1 MQEEIK
7 LIGRR
12 IRLLRTAKN
21 LTQTGLAKEMG
32 ISQTH
37 LCNIECGR
45 VPVTLPNL
53 LKLHSLLEC
62 NMSSFFVDLDEQADA
77 KDKDISLEEVLQIVK
92 LLKQKCNMSSFF
104 VDLDEQADAKDKD
117 ISLEEV
123 LQIVKLLKQKG

>member
-1 MQEEIK
+1 MHEEIK

-21 LTQTGLAKEMG
+21 LTQTELAKEME

-62 NMSSFFVDLDEQADA
+62 DMASFFVDLDKKAEAQED
-77 KDKDISLEEVLQIVK
+77 DISLDDVLQLVK
-92 LLKQKCNMSSFF
+92 LLKQK
-104 VDLDEQADAKDKD
+104 K
-117 ISLEEV
+117 
-123 LQIVKLLKQKG
+123 

>member
-37 LCNIECGR
+37 LCNIECDK
-45 VPVTLPNL
+45 TCD
-53 LKLHSLLEC
+53 EC
-62 NMSSFFVDLDEQADA
+62 EICDGGCDGCDSECGNYCCDCCDSHCCDNNKPPE
-77 KDKDISLEEVLQIVK
+77 KD
-92 LLKQKCNMSSFF
+92 
-104 VDLDEQADAKDKD
+104 DK
-117 ISLEEV
+117 
-123 LQIVKLLKQKG
+123 K

>member
-62 NMSSFFVDLDEQADA
+62 NMSRV
-77 KDKDISLEEVLQIVK
+77 
-92 LLKQKCNMSSFF
+92 F

>member
-7 LIGRR
+7 VIGRR

-21 LTQTGLAKEMG
+21 LTQTGLAKEME

-53 LKLHSLLEC
+53 LRLRELLGC
-62 NMSSFFVDLDEQADA
+62 TMSSFFVDLDEQDEA
-77 KDKDISLEEVLQIVK
+77 KNKEVSI
-92 LLKQKCNMSSFF
+92 
-104 VDLDEQADAKDKD
+104 
-117 ISLEEV
+117 EEV

>member
-1 MQEEIK
+1 MQDEIK

-53 LKLHSLLEC
+53 LKLHKLLGC
-62 NMSSFFVDLDEQADA
+62 SMGNFFIDLDQQSDGEE
-77 KDKDISLEEVLQIVK
+77 KNISLDDILQI
-92 LLKQKCNMSSFF
+92 
-104 VDLDEQADAKDKD
+104 A
-117 ISLEEV
+117 
-123 LQIVKLLKQKG
+123 KLLKQKG

>member
-53 LKLHSLLEC
+53 LRLHKLLQC
-62 NMSSFFVDLDEQADA
+62 NMSNFFVDLDDQPDSR
-77 KDKDISLEEVLQIVK
+77 DKDISLEEVLQVVK
-92 LLKQKCNMSSFF
+92 LLKQR
-104 VDLDEQADAKDKD
+104 
-117 ISLEEV
+117 
-123 LQIVKLLKQKG
+123 G

>member
-21 LTQTGLAKEMG
+21 LTQTKLAKEMG

-53 LKLHSLLEC
+53 LRLHSLLEC
-62 NMSSFFVDLDEQADA
+62 NMSSFFVDLDQEPEPKEQEL
-77 KDKDISLEEVLQIVK
+77 SLDEVLQVVK
-92 LLKQKCNMSSFF
+92 LLKQRKA
-104 VDLDEQADAKDKD
+104 QA
-117 ISLEEV
+117 
-123 LQIVKLLKQKG
+123 

>member
-53 LKLHSLLEC
+53 LK
-62 NMSSFFVDLDEQADA
+62 
-77 KDKDISLEEVLQIVK
+77 
-92 LLKQKCNMSSFF
+92 
-104 VDLDEQADAKDKD
+104 
-117 ISLEEV
+117 
-123 LQIVKLLKQKG
+123 

>member
-1 MQEEIK
+1 MQDEIK

-21 LTQTGLAKEMG
+21 LTQTTLSKQMG

-53 LKLHSLLEC
+53 LKLHKLLGC
-62 NMSSFFVDLDEQADA
+62 TMANFFIDLDRSIAGEGDV
-77 KDKDISLEEVLQIVK
+77 SLEDLLQI
-92 LLKQKCNMSSFF
+92 
-104 VDLDEQADAKDKD
+104 A
-117 ISLEEV
+117 
-123 LQIVKLLKQKG
+123 KLLKQKG

>member
-45 VPVTLPNL
+45 VPVSLPNL

-62 NMSSFFVDLDEQADA
+62 NMSSFL
-77 KDKDISLEEVLQIVK
+77 
-92 LLKQKCNMSSFF
+92 

>member
-7 LIGRR
+7 LIGKR

-62 NMSSFFVDLDEQADA
+62 SMASFFVDLDEQPET
-77 KDKDISLEEVLQIVK
+77 KDNDISLDEVMQIVK
-92 LLKQKCNMSSFF
+92 LLKQKN
-104 VDLDEQADAKDKD
+104 
-117 ISLEEV
+117 
-123 LQIVKLLKQKG
+123 

>member
-21 LTQTGLAKEMG
+21 LTQTKLAKEME

-53 LKLHSLLEC
+53 LKLRSLLGC
-62 NMSSFFVDLDEQADA
+62 NMSSFFVDLDQPSDA
-77 KDKDISLEEVLQIVK
+77 EDQNISLDEVLQVVK
-92 LLKQKCNMSSFF
+92 LLKQRK
-104 VDLDEQADAKDKD
+104 A
-117 ISLEEV
+117 
-123 LQIVKLLKQKG
+123 

>member
-45 VPVTLPNL
+45 VPV
-53 LKLHSLLEC
+53 LEC

-92 LLKQKCNMSSFF
+92 LLKQK
-104 VDLDEQADAKDKD
+104 
-117 ISLEEV
+117 
-123 LQIVKLLKQKG
+123 G

>member
-37 LCNIECGR
+37 LCNIGHWSKFWGWA
-45 VPVTLPNL
+45 VT
-53 LKLHSLLEC
+53 
-62 NMSSFFVDLDEQADA
+62 
-77 KDKDISLEEVLQIVK
+77 
-92 LLKQKCNMSSFF
+92 
-104 VDLDEQADAKDKD
+104 
-117 ISLEEV
+117 
-123 LQIVKLLKQKG
+123 